1 MVCVWGGIRR
11 RHNRR
16 NKRHFARQ
24 SHAETFAG
32 GCPDIG
38 QDKRYRPSKTTTTT
52 ATTVTPAPKQ
62 HDRDVHPASLAGR
75 ADDQL
80 EPGVEFSELVVASTA
95 VGDDLDPVEALLD
108 VWARR
113 GEELLAGL
121 DSERGVEEFDR
132 PEAPPQKAPQKPPK
146 SPKNN
151 SGTCSNLA
159 HNDDG
164 RGVKSKR
171 RRVDRWRGRVAKHK
185 HTPAFGAQA
194 RA

>member
-1 MVCVWGGIRR
+1 MWGGIRR

-38 QDKRYRPSKTTTTT
+38 QDKRYRPSKTTTT

-80 EPGVEFSELVVASTA
+80 EPRVEFSELVVASTA

-121 DSERGVEEFDR
+121 DSERGVEEFER
-132 PEAPPQKAPQKPPK
+132 PEAPPNPPK
-146 SPKNN
+146 KQRHVLELS
-151 SGTCSNLA
+151 
-159 HNDDG
+159 
-164 RGVKSKR
+164 
-171 RRVDRWRGRVAKHK
+171 
-185 HTPAFGAQA
+185 AQ
-194 RA
+194 